1 MAQTRHVDV
10 ALQQD
15 WLDGGRLDLILDNVL
30 LDTELKFAVAGS
42 HTFTAGLENFLN
54 IDSGTDGAEIVSITV
69 KGIVGADWTIEGYV
83 PVVDA
88 VAAPAAGDK
97 RFEESYVSTDTEA
110 GQLARIGA
118 IRYNLFLDF
127 TNDSGGSDNVDEVVV
142 CYRSRGTVTAVW
154 E

>member
-10 ALQQD
+10 SLQKD

-110 GQLARIGA
+110 GQLAGIGA
-118 IRYNLFLDF
+118 IRYNMFLDF
-127 TNDSGGSDNVDEVVV
+127 TNDSAGSDNVDEVIIA
-142 CYRSRGTVTAVW
+142 YRSRGTVTAVW